1 MVRSRHAASMDEAK
15 RKGWAMHND
24 GGVQMDDIRTGRT
37 ATAPAN

>member
-1 MVRSRHAASMDEAK
+1 MDEAK

-24 GGVQMDDIRTGRT
+24 GGVQMGAAILDYVRTDRT